1 MTERQTTIP
10 AEELAARQALGDR
23 YHAQRRVDQINDLI
37 RGYRASINLL
47 IKEEKALLDEA
58 AALKGETLK

>member
-37 RGYRASINLL
+37 RGYLASINLL